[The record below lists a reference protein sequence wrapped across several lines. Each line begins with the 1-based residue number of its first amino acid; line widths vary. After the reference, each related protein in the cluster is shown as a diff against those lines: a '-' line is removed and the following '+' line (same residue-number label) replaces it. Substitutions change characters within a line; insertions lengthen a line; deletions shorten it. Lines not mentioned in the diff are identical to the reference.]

1 MSKRTVRIVLSLGLT
16 AVLLALFLWNVDA
29 RQVGTTLENANI
41 GLLVLS
47 AGLALLS
54 YWVRAV
60 RWALIL
66 RPVAKVRHSSVV
78 LTTAVGYSAIAL
90 LPARMGDV
98 LRPVLLARRERIPMS
113 ASLASILT
121 ERIFDLWTVLTFF
134 LVFVIWPPTMA
145 LDERAQSA
153 LETVTLGGYLV
164 GAGVVLA
171 GLVLLGL
178 LRFQERFVALLTA
191 PLRRFFPRWQGP
203 ATNFLNHFLDGL
215 RVVQRPRELL
225 TTLAA
230 SLVLWTIIYVQL
242 DLLLLAFSIHV
253 PFSASFLLV
262 TLTVLGLALPTPGG
276 VGGFHKALQVGL
288 TLFFAVDLNTA
299 TGVALA
305 HHAVCFVP
313 VTIIGLLCIPL
324 LGVSLRDVDA
334 LSSGSAEPDGKQ

>member
-1 MSKRTVRIVLSLGLT
+1 MSKRTVRIILSLGLT
-16 AVLLALFLWNVDA
+16 VLLLALFLWNVDA
-29 RQVGTTLENANI
+29 ELVAGALGSADA
-41 GLLVLS
+41 GLLALS
-47 AGLALLS
+47 AVLALLS
-54 YWVRAV
+54 YWMRAV

-66 RPVAKVRHSSVV
+66 RPVAEVRHSSVV
-78 LTTAVGYSAIAL
+78 LTTAVGYAAMAL

-98 LRPVLLARRERIPMS
+98 IRPVLLARREKIPVS

-134 LVFVIWPPTMA
+134 LVFVIWPPAMA
-145 LDERAQSA
+145 LDERARGA
-153 LETVTLGGYLV
+153 LDTVTLAGYAV
-164 GAGVVLA
+164 GAGLVLA

-178 LRFQERFVALLTA
+178 LRYQERFVKLLTS
-191 PLRRFFPRWQGP
+191 PLIKFIPRWHSP

-225 TTLAA
+225 RTLGA
-230 SLVLWTIIYVQL
+230 SLVLWTTIYVQL
-242 DLLLLAFSIHV
+242 HVLLLAFSIHL
-253 PFSASFLLV
+253 PFRAYFFLV

-276 VGGFHKALQVGL
+276 VGGFHKAIQVGL

-313 VTIIGLLCIPL
+313 ITIIGLLCIPAV
-324 LGVSLRDVDA
+324 GVPLREVDA
-334 LSSGSAEPDGKQ
+334 VSSSAAEPGG